1 MRAPLGDPCY
11 LHHHPLLSG
20 QVCFKDPGF
29 LLLLPLSDCSRL
41 QGLFLAACLLK
52 IALSCLELRH
62 KR

>member
-1 MRAPLGDPCY
+1 MCPTGRSLLPL
-11 LHHHPLLSG
+11 PLPPPER

-29 LLLLPLSDCSRL
+29 LLLLPFSNFSWL